1 MQMLHLAHPD
11 KARTAGGC
19 GLPSNLLTC
28 AWINRTSSC
37 DTGPAAVTADAPV
50 SAWSL
55 TLE

>member
-37 DTGPAAVTADAPV
+37 DRRC
-50 SAWSL
+50 SSEC
-55 TLE
+55 LEPHSRIEYATF